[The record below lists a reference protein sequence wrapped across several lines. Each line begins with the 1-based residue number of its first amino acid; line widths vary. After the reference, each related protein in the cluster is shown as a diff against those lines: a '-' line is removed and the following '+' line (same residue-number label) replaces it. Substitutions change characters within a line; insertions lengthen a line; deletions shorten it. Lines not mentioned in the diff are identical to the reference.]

1 MRKRWIAVIAS
12 TLLCGATAA
21 DAEVYKWTD
30 EDGVTHYTEQPPPD
44 RGEASVLDPQV
55 GAPSSQGPEQQ
66 GNEQQGTE
74 QTAEPDDAAGEG
86 EDTQSV
92 EAFCKE
98 LRQNIETLKGDGPVK
113 VRTGEDT
120 LKTLDGEERQ
130 ARLERAQ
137 SQLESQCS

>member
-1 MRKRWIAVIAS
+1 MRNRWIAVIAS
-12 TLLCGATAA
+12 TLLCFATAA

-55 GAPSSQGPEQQ
+55 DAPSSQGPEQQ
-66 GNEQQGTE
+66 GTE
-74 QTAEPDDAAGEG
+74 HTAEPDEAAGEG

-113 VRTGEDT
+113 VRTGDDT
-120 LKTLDGEERQ
+120 LKTLDGEARQ